1 MGIRCTLF
9 YGLQCHLF
17 GYLYQTIWAI
27 KGKTVLLNYL
37 KMLSFRNL
45 DHQTDALY
53 VHTTPLDPRKTKTI
67 CYELE
72 ARLGYMSLCLRE
84 EANRQRHMLLSLT
97 T

>member
-1 MGIRCTLF
+1 M
-9 YGLQCHLF
+9 
-17 GYLYQTIWAI
+17 
-27 KGKTVLLNYL
+27 
-37 KMLSFRNL
+37 
-45 DHQTDALY
+45 ALY